1 MVRLVP
7 IYDLY
12 GEKSARRPDFWL
24 HSETIESRSRLH
36 QWEIKSH
43 RHESF
48 FQILHIRGGT
58 GEATFG
64 DAVHPI
70 QPPCMISMP
79 PGHVHGY
86 RFSKDM
92 NGCVITLVAQR
103 LPTGFSGQNRL
114 GEWLASPHM
123 TTLHGDHPDAA
134 YLVETL
140 DRIEAESSAGHVNR
154 SGLLESYL
162 STALLL
168 ASRIGSVNPGSGK
181 ALGRDERRL
190 EMLVSLVSQHFRE
203 HQPIGFYA
211 DRIGVSPT
219 HLNRISRSIAGLT
232 VGQLLTRKLID
243 EAKRELVFTA
253 STVQQTAF
261 SLGFSDPAY
270 FSRFFTA
277 EVGLTPRAYRL
288 NEWEM
293 LAKEQAG

>member
-1 MVRLVP
+1 MAKSIP

-12 GEKSARRPDFWL
+12 GEKSAERPEFWL

-43 RHESF
+43 KHESF
-48 FQILHIRGGT
+48 FQILHIRSGT
-58 GEATFG
+58 GEAMFG
-64 DAVHPI
+64 DVVHTI
-70 QPPCMISMP
+70 SPPCMISMP
-79 PGHVHGY
+79 PGNAHGY

-92 NGCVITLVAQR
+92 NGCVITLVALR
-103 LPTGFSGQNRL
+103 LPAGFSGRNRL
-114 GEWLASPHM
+114 GEWLARPHM
-123 TTLHGDHPDAA
+123 TSLRADHPDSA
-134 YLVETL
+134 YLTETL
-140 DRIEAESSAGHVNR
+140 DRIEAEASAGHVNR

-168 ASRIGSVNPGSGK
+168 ASRIGSADAGNSQV
-181 ALGRDERRL
+181 LGRDERRL
-190 EMLVSLVSQHFRE
+190 EMLASLLSQHFRE

-219 HLNRISRSIAGLT
+219 HLNRIARGIAGLT
-232 VGQLLTRKLID
+232 VGQLLTRKIID

-253 STVQQTAF
+253 SSVQQTAF

-277 EVGLTPRAYRL
+277 EVGMTPRAYRL
-288 NEWEM
+288 REWEM
-293 LAKEQAG
+293 LAQEQAL